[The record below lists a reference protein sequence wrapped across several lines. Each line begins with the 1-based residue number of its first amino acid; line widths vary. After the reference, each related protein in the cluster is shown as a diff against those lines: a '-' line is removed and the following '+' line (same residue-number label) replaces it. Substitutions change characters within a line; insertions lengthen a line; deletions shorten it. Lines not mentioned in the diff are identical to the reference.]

1 MAILDSRSSD
11 PRLQVLHLDRDLSII
26 EQKRSDNPEASI
38 ATDNLAYVI
47 YTSGSTGIPK
57 GVAIEHRNTVA
68 LLHWAKS
75 VFTADELAGILAST
89 SICFDL
95 SVFELFAPLSW
106 GGKIILVENALSL
119 RATDAKRI
127 TLVNTVPSAMAA
139 LLAAGAL
146 PESVRV
152 VNLAGEALRPE
163 LVRQLYQTGTV
174 EKVYDLYGP
183 SETTTYS
190 TFTRRTA
197 NSPAT
202 IGRPISNTQIYLLDS
217 NLRPVP
223 IGVPGE
229 LYIGGAGVAR
239 ELPASSGI
247 DRG

>member
-1 MAILDSRSSD
+1 
-11 PRLQVLHLDRDLSII
+11 
-26 EQKRSDNPEASI
+26 
-38 ATDNLAYVI
+38 
-47 YTSGSTGIPK
+47 
-57 GVAIEHRNTVA
+57 
-68 LLHWAKS
+68 
-75 VFTADELAGILAST
+75 
-89 SICFDL
+89 
-95 SVFELFAPLSW
+95 
-106 GGKIILVENALSL
+106 
-119 RATDAKRI
+119 
-127 TLVNTVPSAMAA
+127 MAA

-239 ELPASSGI
+239 GYLHRPELTADKFISDPFSKDVSSRLYRTGDLAHYLPDGNIEFLGRTDNQVKIRGYRIELGEIESVLNAPSGKRI
-247 DRG
+247 DRRERTGGHIGQRTRRLHGLDKAREQASTSALTWQRSCQHS